1 MAVHTCHSQTKFLK
15 ELYLHTF
22 LHRFC
27 FIHYFFDALMY
38 YENRWADVRGG
49 SSVYSDSED
58 SQQREA
64 NGRRPQSRVYQGL
77 LPQLTALK
85 AKQVSPFMHSQ
96 CRQLPPP
103 ITFLLSCLV
112 YTSLGTFAEFCNS
125 IWNFRGIMA
134 QTTQLCIPHHWYSLH
149 WASDGDLCASNSKN
163 LILAPTSSCLSRTR
177 HIRWGTLRLSS

>member
-1 MAVHTCHSQTKFLK
+1 MIRLNGCTYLPFTNKIPERFILIYTHFFINSVLELLFPLYILIIQWLYILYLLCLSLTKFLK

-38 YENRWADVRGG
+38 YENRWAGVRGG

-77 LPQLTALK
+77 LPQLK
-85 AKQVSPFMHSQ
+85 AKQVSPFMPS
-96 CRQLPPP
+96 P
-103 ITFLLSCLV
+103 ITFYS
-112 YTSLGTFAEFCNS
+112 FC
-125 IWNFRGIMA
+125 
-134 QTTQLCIPHHWYSLH
+134 
-149 WASDGDLCASNSKN
+149 
-163 LILAPTSSCLSRTR
+163 
-177 HIRWGTLRLSS
+177 